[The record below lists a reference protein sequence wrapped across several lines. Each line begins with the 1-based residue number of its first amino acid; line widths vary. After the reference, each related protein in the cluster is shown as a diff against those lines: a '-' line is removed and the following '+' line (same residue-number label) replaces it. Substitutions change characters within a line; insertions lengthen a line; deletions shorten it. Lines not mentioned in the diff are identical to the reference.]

1 MRRQLTMRSR
11 DQVNYERDYD
21 YTCKILMNMQVN
33 QLMPLITWNGI
44 LQRSI
49 KVPRQ
54 AAASFYPGLLSDAR
68 LILLGSKVSS
78 KLARMF
84 QSVPTPTP
92 IPSLPPDTTTY
103 FYLYPQLYNSA
114 PGTPPIPLHLRPVP
128 SKHALLS
135 STPSSTY
142 TWSPVTST
150 STDSSNRSPLLVF
163 PYKSLYH

>member
-1 MRRQLTMRSR
+1 MRSR
-11 DQVNYERDYD
+11 DQVNYERDHD
-21 YTCKILMNMQVN
+21 YTCKTFSMQVN
-33 QLMPLITWNGI
+33 QSMPLITWIGN

-54 AAASFYPGLLSDAR
+54 AATSFYPGLLSDAR

-78 KLARMF
+78 SSNVPER
-84 QSVPTPTP
+84 PTPTP

-114 PGTPPIPLHLRPVP
+114 PGTLPIPLYLRPVP